1 MLIFRQ
7 ALAIV
12 AAIFIGGVVLAIP
25 PEVKQNPRENKLPT
39 SSERIDD
46 SDPQN
51 DYELFKI
58 LVDTIDQVEQN
69 YVQKIDRRKLIEAA
83 IHGVTEELDP
93 YSSYIGPDDIEQLRT
108 AVESEFGGI
117 GIQITVDNGDLKIIS
132 PIYGTPAYKAGLL
145 AGDRIVE
152 IGGKS
157 TEGLS
162 LDEATH
168 KLKGKEGTSLKLT
181 VIHQGSENKEQVNIT
196 RKMIHVETVLGDLRK
211 PDGQWDFMLDPELR
225 IGYLRVTAFSRNTAA
240 ELQRAMEEL
249 RSAGMRGLILDLR
262 FNPGGLLNAA
272 VDVSDLF
279 VSEGR
284 IVSTKG
290 RNTPERSWDA
300 HKAGTFEGFPMAVL
314 VNRFSASASEIVAA
328 CLQDHK
334 RAVIVG
340 ERTWGK
346 GSVQSV
352 MELEEG
358 KSALKLTTAEYFRPS
373 GKSIH
378 RFPDSKNNN
387 QWGVEPDK
395 GFEPRLSDKEII
407 ELNRDRRIRDIL
419 RNGNGEKN
427 DSRPGKS
434 QFTDRAMQMAV
445 KYLAAELEK
454 K

>member
-1 MLIFRQ
+1 MLRFRQ
-7 ALAIV
+7 ALAMV
-12 AAIFIGGVVLAIP
+12 AAIVIGGVVLAVP
-25 PEVKQNPRENKLPT
+25 PEEKQIPRENKQP
-39 SSERIDD
+39 SQSERSDD

-58 LVDTIDQVEQN
+58 LVDTIDQVEEN

-83 IHGVTEELDP
+83 IHGVTEKLDP
-93 YSSYIGPDDIEQLRT
+93 YSSYIGPDDMEQLRT
-108 AVESEFGGI
+108 TVESEFGGI
-117 GIQITVDNGDLKIIS
+117 GIQITVENGDLKIIS

-145 AGDRIVE
+145 AGDQIVE

-181 VIHQGSENKEQVNIT
+181 VIHQGSENKEQVSIT
-196 RKMIHVETVLGDLRK
+196 RKMIHVETVLGDRRK

-225 IGYLRVTAFSRNTAA
+225 IGYIRVTAFSRDTAA
-240 ELQRAMEEL
+240 ELQRALEEL
-249 RSAGMRGLILDLR
+249 RSAGMRGLMLDLR

-300 HKAGTFEGFPMAVL
+300 HKAGTFEGFPMAIL

-378 RFPDSKNNN
+378 RFPDSKNKD
-387 QWGVEPDK
+387 QWGVQPDK
-395 GFEPRLSDKEII
+395 GFELKLSDREII
-407 ELNRDRRIRDIL
+407 ELNHDRRDRDIL

-427 DSRPGKS
+427 DYRPGKTE
-434 QFTDRAMQMAV
+434 FTDRAMQMAV
-445 KYLAAELEK
+445 KYLAGELEK